1 MGALS
6 IIFITLSLNVFY
18 IHTAMGSPV
27 ADPAPGVNVN
37 VDVKINEPGG
47 SEPKP
52 EPEPEPEDC
61 NKDCKYWCYP
71 SENWPYTCSDFC
83 AGESQSPIDICSESP
98 KTETGSITFSASY
111 SEAIDKVT
119 IKNNGHAVGVA
130 IGVAI
135 EEGNLPPALTIS
147 GGGLTGDY
155 TLAQFHFH
163 WGCENRRGSEHAVDG
178 TRYAMEL
185 HLVHYKTSYGS
196 LGDALKYSDGL
207 AVLGV
212 FFSVNET
219 ENADLQPLT
228 DNFYK
233 VTEPGT
239 EAEIDFGVALIDLI
253 PTTRTFYRYQ
263 GSLTT
268 PTCNEV
274 VIWTVFSQ
282 ELSFSQKQIDSFRK
296 LKDSHHHQLCDNY
309 RGIQPLNG
317 REVKKFQ

>member
-1 MGALS
+1 MGALTF
-6 IIFITLSLNVFY
+6 ICITLSLNVFY
-18 IHTAMGSPV
+18 IHTAMGNPV
-27 ADPAPGVNVN
+27 ADPDPDNVNVN
-37 VDVKINEPGG
+37 VAVNINGPGG
-47 SEPKP
+47 SEPKHDSK
-52 EPEPEPEDC
+52 PEPEDC
-61 NKDCKYWCYP
+61 NKDCGHWCYP
-71 SENWPYTCSDFC
+71 SKNWPYTCSDFC

-98 KTETGSITFSASY
+98 KTETGSIAFSASY
-111 SEAIDKVT
+111 SDAIAKVT

-130 IGVAI
+130 IDDS
-135 EEGNLPPALTIS
+135 LTALTIS
-147 GGGLTGDY
+147 GGGLTEEY

-163 WGCENRRGSEHAVDG
+163 WGCENRRGSEHAIDG

-185 HLVHYKTSYGS
+185 HLVHYKTSYGG
-196 LGDALKYSDGL
+196 LAEALKHSDGL

-212 FFSVNET
+212 FFNVNET

-233 VTEPGT
+233 VAEPG
-239 EAEIDFGVALIDLI
+239 AEEEIVFDRALIDFI

-274 VIWTVFSQ
+274 VIWTVFSE

-309 RGIQPLNG
+309 RDIQPLNG